1 MLFFNRFL
9 QVSKLC
15 LALMVLISPLS
26 TMAQEE
32 KEINAYDW
40 PREIETAGGKIVIY
54 QPQPETFKGDKME
67 ARAAVSVTPKGK
79 DTPVFGAVWFSTRV
93 DTDFTERVVTLLDV
107 QVSAVKFPTGEEA
120 DIEKLS
126 RLLETEIPK
135 WDLVISLDQLLAS
148 LEMVDMEKEM
158 AART

>member
-15 LALMVLISPLS
+15 LALMVLILPLS

-32 KEINAYDW
+32 KEINAHDW

-93 DTDFTERVVTLLDV
+93 VTDFNERVVTLVDLH
-107 QVSAVKFPTGEEA
+107 VSAAKFPSGEEA
-120 DIEKLS
+120 DIEKCQQ
-126 RLLETEIPK
+126 
-135 WDLVISLDQLLAS
+135 ISTGTKS
-148 LEMVDMEKEM
+148 L
-158 AART
+158 RT